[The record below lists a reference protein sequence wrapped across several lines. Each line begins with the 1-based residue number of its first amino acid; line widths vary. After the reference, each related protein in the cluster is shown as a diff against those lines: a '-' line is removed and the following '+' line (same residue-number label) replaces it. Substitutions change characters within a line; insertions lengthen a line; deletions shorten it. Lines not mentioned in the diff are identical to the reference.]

1 MAKSHKTESRD
12 NKVKNKMNDLKTIA
26 QQFFAA
32 YDAHDVEGMLAICTD
47 SALGR
52 YAPYGRD
59 SVVPIRGGI
68 DAIWRAFPQAVPGFR
83 VELIETILGEGD
95 TVVAQT
101 IMSGPIPA
109 DPLGIAKE
117 GQVVFIPHAYILR
130 FDAKGKISRLDAYWD
145 NAVLNGI
152 KASAL

>member
-1 MAKSHKTESRD
+1 MKTNTTE
-12 NKVKNKMNDLKTIA
+12 IA
-26 QQFFAA
+26 PAAQKFFAA
-32 YDAHDVEGMLAICTD
+32 YDAHDVEGMV
-47 SALGR
+47 ALCAEGAQGR

-59 SVVPIRGGI
+59 SVGPIRGGI
-68 DAIWRAFPQAVPGFR
+68 DVIWRAFPQAVPNFR
-83 VELIETILGEGD
+83 VEVVEMILGEGS

-109 DPLGIAKE
+109 DPLGIAKK
-117 GQVVFIPHAYILR
+117 GQVVFIPHVYILR

-152 KASAL
+152 KASAV